1 MSFRIW
7 SIAVAP
13 SVAGD
18 TFRAVTEEAP
28 TDFEQRQTRGPRH
41 GLGHRSVFTVFGL
54 TLAFAFVGGMLIYFK
69 FVAYGRVAARHLPD
83 DTALAARI
91 DVETLLVAGPVRSR
105 LLPLFDQ
112 GLAGRTDLKARHD
125 RFRAHTGVELARD
138 LREIVLG
145 SSPAGWVLVFGGK
158 FPRSGLIAGLQT
170 TLAEE
175 HTQATLQADVLQ
187 VQDGPAIGQASDGA
201 LIVASDAARLRAA
214 LRGGEAYLKLG
225 LPPEGAGGFALQ
237 VGTPAPPGFE
247 QFERVSGS
255 LGLGDH
261 LDADVAV
268 HLRPGASSEPAG
280 IAHAFA
286 VLGAAAPPASGARRP
301 LEHAEIQPH
310 RAGEVGVKLSW
321 TGPELDTGVEW
332 LSALLTAQ
340 FARPVATP

>member
-1 MSFRIW
+1 M
-7 SIAVAP
+7 
-13 SVAGD
+13 
-18 TFRAVTEEAP
+18 TEEAA
-28 TDFEQRQTRGPRH
+28 TDFEQRQARGPRQ

-54 TLAFAFVGGMLIYFK
+54 TLAAAFVGGMFIFFK

-91 DVETLLVAGPVRSR
+91 DVETLLIAGPVRSR

-125 RFRAHTGVELARD
+125 RFRAHTGVELGRD

-145 SSPAGWVLVFGGK
+145 SSPRGWVLVFGGK
-158 FPRSGLIAGLQT
+158 FPKSELIAGFQT

-175 HTQATLQADVLQ
+175 RTPATLQGEVLQ
-187 VQDGPAIGQASDGA
+187 VLNGPAIGQATDGS
-201 LIVASDAARLRAA
+201 LIVASDAERLRAA

-237 VGTPAPPGFE
+237 VATPAPPGFE
-247 QFERVSGS
+247 HFERVSGS
-255 LGLGDH
+255 LVLNDH

-268 HLRPGASSEPAG
+268 HLRPGVSAEPSD
-280 IAHAFA
+280 ISRAFA
-286 VLGAAAPPASGARRP
+286 TLGAAAPAISAARRP

-310 RAGEVGVKLSW
+310 RVGEVGVKLSW
-321 TGPELDTGVEW
+321 TGPELEAGVAW
-332 LSALLTAQ
+332 LAELLTTQ
-340 FARPVATP
+340 FARPAAGP